1 MIKHTI
7 KALDYSMQRCNRGGE
22 VRWSMGIEHL
32 DIKNGSCPS
41 LVPEFLCRNI
51 ESCIVLNLGGVKLKL
66 FPTEG
71 LEYRLN
77 RNTRTDFSEEV
88 C

>member
-1 MIKHTI
+1 
-7 KALDYSMQRCNRGGE
+7 
-22 VRWSMGIEHL
+22 MGIEHL
-32 DIKNGSCPS
+32 DINNGSCPF

-51 ESCIVLNLGGVKLKL
+51 ESCIVLNIGGAKLKL
-66 FPTEG
+66 FTAEG

-77 RNTRTDFSEEV
+77 RNTWTDFNEEV